1 MQERLHTIQRSDRR
15 WGEIPTDQIIEQ
27 CLMRNLKTSG
37 GLTHGSGMTEQQ
49 RNVWTLSM
57 PVCAEIHQSML
68 ELSGTTRKSGEQHE
82 EMSPSRVS
90 RDWKDVK
97 TVIQFLKERNPF
109 DFGDALCNI
118 ANGVHAHTSVNA
130 DNAQAVGESIMEKM
144 VGVKVSDY
152 SFKRKE
158 QVITLASKAAVTVDG
173 EPI

>member
-90 RDWKDVK
+90 QDWKDVK
-97 TVIQFLKERNPF
+97 TVI
-109 DFGDALCNI
+109 
-118 ANGVHAHTSVNA
+118 
-130 DNAQAVGESIMEKM
+130 
-144 VGVKVSDY
+144 
-152 SFKRKE
+152 
-158 QVITLASKAAVTVDG
+158 
-173 EPI
+173 